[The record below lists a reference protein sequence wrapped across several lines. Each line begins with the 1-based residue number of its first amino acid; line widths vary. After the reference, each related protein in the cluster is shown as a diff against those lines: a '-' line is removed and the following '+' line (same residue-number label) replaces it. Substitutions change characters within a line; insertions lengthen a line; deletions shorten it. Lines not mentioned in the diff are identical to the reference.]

1 MGPADPSIKEHV
13 IGDGTVA
20 ARILIAAGLGMAI
33 GIERELRDQWA
44 GMRTHILVSVG
55 ACLFTLMSAIGFESF
70 VGGTTKA
77 AANADVTRIASQVVV
92 GIGFI
97 GGGTIL
103 RQGANVRGLT
113 TAATLWVTAAIG
125 LAVAAG
131 AYFAATLSTIVAV
144 ITLAGFKPL
153 ARWIG
158 RQGRRGTRRIQEEED

>member
-1 MGPADPSIKEHV
+1 M

-20 ARILIAAGLGMAI
+20 LRILIAAGLGMAI

-55 ACLFTLMSAIGFESF
+55 SCLFTLMSAIGF
-70 VGGTTKA
+70 
-77 AANADVTRIASQVVV
+77 NAFLSGSSKSPGPVDVTRIAAQVVV

-125 LAVAAG
+125 MAAAAG
-131 AYFAATLSTIVAV
+131 AYLAAVVTTVVAV
-144 ITLAGFKPL
+144 VTLAGLKPL
-153 ARWIG
+153 ERWIAKVGKREG
-158 RQGRRGTRRIQEEED
+158 REEES

>member
-1 MGPADPSIKEHV
+1 V
-13 IGDGTVA
+13 IGDGTIA
-20 ARILIAAGLGMAI
+20 LRILIAAGLGMAI

-55 ACLFTLMSAIGFESF
+55 SCLFTLMSAIGFRAF
-70 VGGTTKA
+70 LGAGAKA
-77 AANADVTRIASQVVV
+77 DATVDVTRIAAQVVV

-131 AYFAATLSTIVAV
+131 AYLAAGVTTAVAVVTLSG
-144 ITLAGFKPL
+144 LKPL
-153 ARWIG
+153 EKWIAKIG
-158 RQGRRGTRRIQEEED
+158 KAGSRDEESGG

>member
-1 MGPADPSIKEHV
+1 V
-13 IGDGTVA
+13 IGDSTVA
-20 ARILIAAGLGMAI
+20 VRLLIAAGLGAAV
-33 GIERELRDQWA
+33 GIERELREQWA
-44 GMRTHILVSVG
+44 GLRTHILVCVG
-55 ACLFTLMSAIGFESF
+55 ACLFTLMSAIGFSAF
-70 VGGTTKA
+70 IGGTQKA

-131 AYFAATLSTIVAV
+131 SYVAAIVATVLAVVTLSG
-144 ITLAGFKPL
+144 LKPL
-153 ARWIG
+153 ERWLARTAK
-158 RQGRRGTRRIQEEED
+158 RNERSSENEP

>member
-1 MGPADPSIKEHV
+1 MHHV
-13 IGDGTVA
+13 IGNGTVA
-20 ARILIAAGLGMAI
+20 LRILIAAGLGMAI

-44 GMRTHILVSVG
+44 GLRTHILVSLG
-55 ACLFTLMSAIGFESF
+55 ACLFSLMSAIGFETFLGGSSQ
-70 VGGTTKA
+70 VG
-77 AANADVTRIASQVVV
+77 ANADVTRIASQVVV

-131 AYFAATLSTIVAV
+131 AYFAATLSTVVAV
-144 ITLAGFKPL
+144 VTLAGFKPL
-153 ARWIG
+153 SAWIG
-158 RQGRRGTRRIQEEED
+158 RRGARGKRVPQEED

>member
-1 MGPADPSIKEHV
+1 M
-13 IGDGTVA
+13 IGDGTIAV
-20 ARILIAAGLGMAI
+20 RILIAAGLGMAI

-44 GMRTHILVSVG
+44 GMRTHILVAIG
-55 ACLFTLMSAIGFESF
+55 ACLFTLMSAVGFDSF
-70 VGGTTKA
+70 LGGA
-77 AANADVTRIASQVVV
+77 RGGAANADVTRVASQIVV

-131 AYFAATLSTIVAV
+131 AYFAATLSTAVAV

-153 ARWIG
+153 SRWIG
-158 RQGRRGTRRIQEEED
+158 RQGKRGRRPDEGD

>member
-1 MGPADPSIKEHV
+1 V

-20 ARILIAAGLGMAI
+20 VRILIAAGLGMAI

-55 ACLFTLMSAIGFESF
+55 ACLFSLMSAIGFDAF
-70 VGGTTKA
+70 IGGAKG

-131 AYFAATLSTIVAV
+131 GYFAATLATVVAV
-144 ITLAGFKPL
+144 VTLAGFKPL
-153 ARWIG
+153 SRWIA
-158 RQGRRGTRRIQEEED
+158 RQGKRGRMQEEED

>member
-1 MGPADPSIKEHV
+1 M

-20 ARILIAAGLGMAI
+20 LRVLLAAGLGMAI

-44 GMRTHILVSVG
+44 GMRTHILVSIG
-55 ACLFTLMSAIGFESF
+55 ACLFTLMSAIGFSSF
-70 VGGTTKA
+70 LGAGSKA

-131 AYFAATLSTIVAV
+131 AYFAATLSTVVAV
-144 ITLAGFKPL
+144 VTLAGLKPL
-153 ARWIG
+153 SKWIG
-158 RQGRRGTRRIQEEED
+158 HFGKRGARRIEDEEG

>member
-1 MGPADPSIKEHV
+1 M
-13 IGDGTVA
+13 IGEGTVA
-20 ARILIAAGLGMAI
+20 VRILIAAGLGMAI

-55 ACLFTLMSAIGFESF
+55 ACLFTLMSAIGFSAF
-70 VGGTTKA
+70 IGGTAKA
-77 AANADVTRIASQVVV
+77 SANADVTRIASQVVV

-125 LAVAAG
+125 LASAAG
-131 AYFAATLSTIVAV
+131 AYLAAVVTTGVAV
-144 ITLAGFKPL
+144 VTLAGLKPL
-153 ARWIG
+153 ERLIARF
-158 RQGRRGTRRIQEEED
+158 GRREMKREDES